1 MVAPTIHKEVKASKM
16 AGPDKKTNLLIL
28 CFLGKTSAPDGRYA
42 AIGDTK
48 SAKGPTAIRVRVFV
62 AAIRFT

>member
-1 MVAPTIHKEVKASKM
+1 M

-28 CFLGKTSAPDGRYA
+28 CFPWKTPAPDA

-48 SAKGPTAIRVRVFV
+48 SAKSPTNIRVRVFV
-62 AAIRFT
+62 AVIRFA